1 MNQVF
6 HLYPLSFQNYINHRG
21 KNNMYEKRSA
31 ANMLRAVGMHP
42 KYKGYAY
49 VLCILE
55 KTGMEP
61 ERLYGSAGEMYRL
74 VEEKFGIK
82 RAAMERC
89 IRFAIQRT
97 WETGNDKLKEL
108 FGAYDVCCMPTITEF
123 LAVMTEGLCC
133 GRGGRRA

>member
-1 MNQVF
+1 
-6 HLYPLSFQNYINHRG
+6 
-21 KNNMYEKRSA
+21 MYEKRSA

-97 WETGNDKLKEL
+97 WDTGNDKHAHNNGVPRSDDGGPVLR
-108 FGAYDVCCMPTITEF
+108 A
-123 LAVMTEGLCC
+123 
-133 GRGGRRA
+133 GRTQSLII

>member
-61 ERLYGSAGEMYRL
+61 ERLYGSAGGKIRHKTGGHGALYTLCHTAHVGYGQRQAQ
-74 VEEKFGIK
+74 
-82 RAAMERC
+82 RAVWRVRC
-89 IRFAIQRT
+89 MLHAHNNGVPRSDDGGPVLRAGRT
-97 WETGNDKLKEL
+97 QSL
-108 FGAYDVCCMPTITEF
+108 II
-123 LAVMTEGLCC
+123 
-133 GRGGRRA
+133 

>member
-1 MNQVF
+1 
-6 HLYPLSFQNYINHRG
+6 
-21 KNNMYEKRSA
+21 MYEKRSA

-82 RAAMERC
+82 RRPWSAVYALPYSARGIRATTSSKSCLARTMYAAC
-89 IRFAIQRT
+89 PQ
-97 WETGNDKLKEL
+97 
-108 FGAYDVCCMPTITEF
+108 
-123 LAVMTEGLCC
+123 
-133 GRGGRRA
+133 

>member
-1 MNQVF
+1 
-6 HLYPLSFQNYINHRG
+6 
-21 KNNMYEKRSA
+21 MYEKRSA

-61 ERLYGSAGEMYRL
+61 ERLYSSAGEMYRL

-82 RAAMERC
+82 RAAMGALYTLCHTAHVGYGQRQAQRAVWRVRC
-89 IRFAIQRT
+89 MLHAHNNGVPRSDDGGPVLRAGRT
-97 WETGNDKLKEL
+97 QSL
-108 FGAYDVCCMPTITEF
+108 II
-123 LAVMTEGLCC
+123 
-133 GRGGRRA
+133 